1 MRDKFNH
8 GKVSYGGQHGKGSS
22 FKDLSG
28 LKNLLGDMNKQYV
41 ENYYNELKKGY
52 FTPNGV
58 LKKYFIILYP
68 DIIADNLSSGRMTY
82 TQIRNFYDYVLI
94 AANTYRYAKDAGDD
108 SDETKEKLL
117 LKIKRLDGMITYA
130 LARDNPS
137 VTEEFRRFI
146 LANVEVCNTI
156 EDVVN
161 GFLPHFEAIVG
172 YFKYRNPKSK

>member
-58 LKKYFIILYP
+58 LKKDFIILYP

-161 GFLPHFEAIVG
+161 GFLPHFEGIVG